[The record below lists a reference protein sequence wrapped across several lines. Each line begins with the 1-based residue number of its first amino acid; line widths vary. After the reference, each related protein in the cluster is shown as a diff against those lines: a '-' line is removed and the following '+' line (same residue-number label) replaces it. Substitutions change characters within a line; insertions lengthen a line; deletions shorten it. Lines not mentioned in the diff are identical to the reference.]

1 MGTAGQKHA
10 PGTRVRYS
18 NGVEAVVQENGSH
31 VIVGSSPEAAAN
43 ARAAGRYSKQVG
55 PKAAA
60 RAFNKYY
67 STRAYKSTRARKAA
81 ITRDLCKR
89 GKNQTTTTSYTKG
102 KTGVRRYDY
111 PGMDDGSRCPQRGG
125 KRRGRKVKGSCGMNP
140 DTNRCARGFSNEH
153 GWCELGGKKGTR
165 KSPNMKRRCV
175 ANPLARRFLGMP
187 KAKKAS
193 PKPRRSKRLAKKAA
207 KKSPKKAKKSPKK
220 AKKSPKK
227 ARKSPKKKQ
236 KRTRNE

>member
-31 VIVGSSPEAAAN
+31 VIVGSTPEAAAN

-67 STRAYKSTRARKAA
+67 STRAYKSPRARKAA

-125 KRRGRKVKGSCGMNP
+125 YDDHDEMEGGYDDHDEMEGGYEEDEMEGGYEEDEMEQFGAGCRFDSVTGRCRSAPSQRMDARCEVGPRYMRKGKQVSGRCRKV
-140 DTNRCARGFSNEH
+140 
-153 GWCELGGKKGTR
+153 
-165 KSPNMKRRCV
+165 
-175 ANPLARRFLGMP
+175 
-187 KAKKAS
+187 
-193 PKPRRSKRLAKKAA
+193 AA
-207 KKSPKKAKKSPKK
+207 KKI
-220 AKKSPKK
+220 
-227 ARKSPKKKQ
+227 
-236 KRTRNE
+236 T

>member
-1 MGTAGQKHA
+1 MG
-10 PGTRVRYS
+10 PGTRGRYS
-18 NGVEAVVQENGSH
+18 NGVEAVGQENGSH
-31 VIVGSSPEAAAN
+31 VIVSSSAAAAAN
-43 ARAAGRYSKQVG
+43 ARAAGRYTKQVG

-125 KRRGRKVKGSCGMNP
+125 YDDHDEMEGGYEEDEMEGGYEEDEMEQFGAGCRFDSVTGRCRSAPSQRMDARCEVGPRYMRKGKQVSGRCRKV
-140 DTNRCARGFSNEH
+140 A
-153 GWCELGGKKGTR
+153 
-165 KSPNMKRRCV
+165 
-175 ANPLARRFLGMP
+175 
-187 KAKKAS
+187 
-193 PKPRRSKRLAKKAA
+193 
-207 KKSPKKAKKSPKK
+207 

-227 ARKSPKKKQ
+227 ARKSPKKARKSP
-236 KRTRNE
+236 KKTKKKKKKKKKKS

>member
-31 VIVGSSPEAAAN
+31 VIVGSTPEAAAN

-55 PKAAA
+55 PKEA
-60 RAFNKYY
+60 
-67 STRAYKSTRARKAA
+67 TRAYKSPRARKAA

-165 KSPNMKRRCV
+165 KSSNMKRRCV

-187 KAKKAS
+187 K
-193 PKPRRSKRLAKKAA
+193 
-207 KKSPKKAKKSPKK
+207 
-220 AKKSPKK
+220 
-227 ARKSPKKKQ
+227 
-236 KRTRNE
+236 